1 MSVEPVVIRHERSD
15 EVGAAGTVHYR
26 LAQRLAEVLH
36 QAWGENLVS
45 VVLYGSSARGA
56 ARRDSDIDVLV
67 VPEKL
72 PARWHERLD
81 LFRKAA
87 EVLEPE
93 LRRLREEGYFVDFS
107 PLVWTRDEA
116 RQTSRLYLDMTV
128 EEAILFDR
136 EGFFAGVLARLRER
150 LATLGAVRRQFGRKW
165 YWDLKPDYR
174 YGEIFEI

>member
-1 MSVEPVVIRHERSD
+1 MKRQGASG
-15 EVGAAGTVHYR
+15 EVDVADTVHYR

-36 QAWGENLVS
+36 QAWGETLVS
-45 VVLYGSSARGA
+45 VVLYGSAARGA

-67 VPEKL
+67 VADRL

-87 EVLEPE
+87 GALESE
-93 LRRLREEGYFVDFS
+93 LGRLREESYFVDFS
-107 PLVWTRDEA
+107 PLVLTREEA
-116 RQTSRLYLDMTV
+116 CQTSRLYLDMTL
-128 EEAILFDR
+128 EEGILFDR
-136 EGFFAGVLARLRER
+136 DGFFAGVLSRLRER
-150 LATLGAVRRQFGRKW
+150 LARLGAVRRQIGRKW

>member
-1 MSVEPVVIRHERSD
+1 MSAKPGAHSTERTVEVAVAE
-15 EVGAAGTVHYR
+15 TVHYR
-26 LAQRLAEVLH
+26 LAKGLAEVLH
-36 QAWGENLVS
+36 RAWGENLVS
-45 VVLYGSSARGA
+45 VVLYGSAARGA

-67 VPEKL
+67 VAETL
-72 PARWHERLD
+72 PGRWHERLD

-93 LRRLREEGYFVDFS
+93 LRRLREEGYYVDFA

-136 EGFFAGVLARLRER
+136 EGFFAAVLARLRER
-150 LATLGAVRRQFGRKW
+150 LATLGAVWRQFGRKW

>member
-1 MSVEPVVIRHERSD
+1 MSVGKEQRGQVAIAE
-15 EVGAAGTVHYR
+15 TVHYC
-26 LAQRLAEVLH
+26 LARRLAEVLH

-45 VVLYGSSARGA
+45 VVLYGSAARGT

-67 VPEKL
+67 IAERLPE
-72 PARWHERLD
+72 RWHERLD

-87 EVLEPE
+87 EALELE
-93 LRRLREEGYFVDFS
+93 RRRLREEGYWLDFS
-107 PLVWTRDEA
+107 PLVRTREEA
-116 RQTSRLYLDMTV
+116 RHTSRLYLDMTL

-136 EGFFAGVLARLRER
+136 EGFFAGVLSRLRER
-150 LATLGAVRRQFGRKW
+150 LARLGAVRRQVGRKW

>member
-1 MSVEPVVIRHERSD
+1 VSAKPGAHSTERTVELPVAE
-15 EVGAAGTVHYR
+15 TVHYLLAKR
-26 LAQRLAEVLH
+26 LADALH

-45 VVLYGSSARGA
+45 VVLYGSAARGA
-56 ARRDSDIDVLV
+56 ARRASDIDVLV
-67 VPEKL
+67 IAEKL

-87 EVLEPE
+87 EALEPE
-93 LRRLREEGYFVDFS
+93 FSGLREQGYYVDFS

-116 RQTSRLYLDMTV
+116 RRTSRLYLDMTL

-136 EGFFAGVLARLRER
+136 DGFFAGVLSRLRER
-150 LATLGAVRRQFGRKW
+150 LAGLGAVRREVGQKW

>member
-1 MSVEPVVIRHERSD
+1 MVAQRQQQGDQAGIAER
-15 EVGAAGTVHYR
+15 VHYR

-45 VVLYGSSARGA
+45 VVLYGSAARGA

-67 VPEKL
+67 VAERLPE
-72 PARWHERLD
+72 RWHERLD

-87 EVLEPE
+87 EALEPE
-93 LRRLREEGYFVDFS
+93 RRKLRGEGYWVDFS
-107 PLVWTRDEA
+107 PLVWTREEA
-116 RQTSRLYLDMTV
+116 RHTSRLYFDMTL
-128 EEAILFDR
+128 EEGILFDR

-150 LATLGAVRRQFGRKW
+150 LATLGAKRRQFGQKW

>member
-1 MSVEPVVIRHERSD
+1 MGIAD
-15 EVGAAGTVHYR
+15 TIHYR
-26 LAQRLAEVLH
+26 LARRLAEVLH

-45 VVLYGSSARGA
+45 VVLYGSAARRT

-67 VPEKL
+67 VTERL
-72 PARWHERLD
+72 PGRWHERLD

-93 LRRLREEGYFVDFS
+93 LRRLREEGYFVDFA

-116 RQTSRLYLDMTV
+116 CRTSRLYLDMTL
-128 EEAILFDR
+128 EEGILFDR
-136 EGFFAGVLARLRER
+136 DGFFAGILARLRER
-150 LATLGAVRRQFGRKW
+150 LARLGAVRRRVGRKW

-174 YGEIFEI
+174 YGEILEI

>member
-26 LAQRLAEVLH
+26 LADRLAEVLH

-45 VVLYGSSARGA
+45 VVLYGSAARGA

-67 VPEKL
+67 IAERL
-72 PARWHERLD
+72 PGRWHERLD
-81 LFRKAA
+81 LFRKTAD
-87 EVLEPE
+87 VLEPE
-93 LRRLREEGYFVDFS
+93 FRRLRGEGYFIDFS

-116 RQTSRLYLDMTV
+116 LRTSRLYLDMTL
-128 EEAILFDR
+128 EEGILFDR
-136 EGFFAGVLARLRER
+136 DGFFAGVLSRLRER
-150 LATLGAVRRQFGRKW
+150 LARLGAVRRQVGRKW